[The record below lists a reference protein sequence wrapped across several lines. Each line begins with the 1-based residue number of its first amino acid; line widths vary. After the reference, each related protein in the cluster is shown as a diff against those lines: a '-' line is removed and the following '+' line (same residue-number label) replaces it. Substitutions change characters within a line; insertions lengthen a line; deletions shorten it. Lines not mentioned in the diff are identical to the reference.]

1 MRYRAPAPFSRP
13 KPDPHPLTFQPVP
26 DEEPDQLKTYTDAEF
41 DELDEETLQ
50 TQITVLK
57 SNLASNRCSDHD
69 HANDI
74 NDDHDHDRGTPIDA
88 DHRVHDIDHAHDHGR
103 GTPTDADHRAFDHDN
118 DHDHGESNKTPTPWF
133 RPNMT
138 AIAEY
143 KKKEEVYMQR
153 ASELDE
159 MTKARDEQRKHYD
172 NLR

>member
-1 MRYRAPAPFSRP
+1 MNM
-13 KPDPHPLTFQPVP
+13 TM
-26 DEEPDQLKTYTDAEF
+26 TMT
-41 DELDEETLQ
+41 
-50 TQITVLK
+50 IT
-57 SNLASNRCSDHD
+57 
-69 HANDI
+69 
-74 NDDHDHDRGTPIDA
+74 
-88 DHRVHDIDHAHDHGR
+88 HDHGR